1 MPCFIEYLNK
11 TKTNSVVF
19 FDMNDDEMDIFASTL
34 TIEHKLIIIII
45 WSVLVVT
52 GITGMAYT
60 LNLNLIFNNFYFN
73 FTI

>member
-1 MPCFIEYLNK
+1 MPGFIEYLNK